1 MLRVLPRRMFR
12 PLAGAAKVTA
22 IVAAMLGTV
31 GIAGCRTPQR
41 YDTRPVVRPP
51 ATAIVVADPVD
62 APDPP
67 PLRPAE
73 QRWQLRTDASNV
85 LAAIELWQKDVVATP
100 LDVPLY
106 ERIAQACYFMVT
118 TLDANQGARDR
129 LALGMQFAERGMRV
143 LSPAFEKARQGDA
156 SVEDASK
163 LLDKQGTALLYWY
176 AVNVSRWAALGT
188 LLDKMRE
195 MPMALRLMLRIE
207 ALAATLD
214 HAGPARWLGAYYANA
229 PGIAGGDSKKGRQA
243 FERAI
248 ELAPE
253 YLENRVHFAELY
265 ARPVGDA
272 ELWNAQ
278 LQWVADAKLA
288 VDAAPEQWLAQARA
302 RKLLAVGFNK

>member
-1 MLRVLPRRMFR
+1 M
-12 PLAGAAKVTA
+12 
-22 IVAAMLGTV
+22 VAAF
-31 GIAGCRTPQR
+31 GCRTPQR

-51 ATAIVVADPVD
+51 VPVAVVAE
-62 APDPP
+62 PDRKLNHAPP
-67 PLRPAE
+67 PVPQLRPAE
-73 QRWQLRTDASNV
+73 QRWQLRTDANNV
-85 LAAIELWQKDVVATP
+85 LAAIELWQKDVVAAP
-100 LDVPLY
+100 LDVPVY
-106 ERIAQACYFMVT
+106 ERIAQACYFLVT
-118 TLDANQGARDR
+118 TLDATQGARDR

-195 MPMALRLMLRIE
+195 MPMALRLMERIE
-207 ALAATLD
+207 AVAPTLD

-229 PGIAGGDSKKGRQA
+229 PGIAGGDVKKGRQA

-248 ELAPE
+248 ALAPT
-253 YLENRVHFAELY
+253 YLETRVHFAELY

-272 ELWNAQ
+272 ALWQAQ
-278 LQWVADAKLA
+278 LQTVVAATLA
-288 VDAAPEQWLAQARA
+288 PDAAAEQRLAQTRA
-302 RKLLAVGFNK
+302 RKLLAAGFSKN